1 MLSENLQHRIGGD
14 EATQACVPHGSQ
26 VLAVGFIERDGKT
39 PLIQPF
45 GCTIGGQACSKGLCV
60 LDATRLN
67 GK

>member
-1 MLSENLQHRIGGD
+1 MLSEDLQDGISGD
-14 EATQACVPHGSQ
+14 ETTEAGVPHGPQ

-39 PLIQPF
+39 PFIQPF